1 MNKTELITAMA
12 EASGLTKKDCDTAL
26 NAFVDTLQTALK
38 SGDKVQLLGF
48 GTFEVK
54 ERAARTGK
62 NPATGMRRLSSP
74 ARHSRIP
81 CSDNTPARD
90 HLSRAFSV
98 IGAIRPCPWHDRH
111 IPAPLSYPCAP
122 RARPHG

>member
-54 ERAARTGK
+54 ERAARTGRNPRTGEAMEIAASK
-62 NPATGMRRLSSP
+62 NPTFKAGKALKD
-74 ARHSRIP
+74 AV
-81 CSDNTPARD
+81 AE
-90 HLSRAFSV
+90 
-98 IGAIRPCPWHDRH
+98 
-111 IPAPLSYPCAP
+111 
-122 RARPHG
+122 

>member
-38 SGDKVQLLGF
+38 SGDKVQLVGF

-62 NPATGMRRLSSP
+62 NPATGALSLIHISEP
-74 ARHSRIP
+74 
-81 CSDNTPARD
+81 T
-90 HLSRAFSV
+90 
-98 IGAIRPCPWHDRH
+98 RP
-111 IPAPLSYPCAP
+111 
-122 RARPHG
+122 